1 MLALFLYTSTI
12 YQFSEKLHIIFAVIS
27 MVSLVFCCLIFIIN
41 QRIQKQEAELVTL
54 QAENQKNE
62 INKKDKYYKSFSIFT
77 TDNQLIKSNHYNKIN
92 SIINGFYIY
101 IA

>member
-1 MLALFLYTSTI
+1 MSLIRLSEDSNYIDKI
-12 YQFSEKLHIIFAVIS
+12 YE
-27 MVSLVFCCLIFIIN
+27 LIN
-41 QRIQKQEAELVTL
+41 TR
-54 QAENQKNE
+54 KNKG
-62 INKKDKYYKSFSIFT
+62 KKDKYYKPFSIFT